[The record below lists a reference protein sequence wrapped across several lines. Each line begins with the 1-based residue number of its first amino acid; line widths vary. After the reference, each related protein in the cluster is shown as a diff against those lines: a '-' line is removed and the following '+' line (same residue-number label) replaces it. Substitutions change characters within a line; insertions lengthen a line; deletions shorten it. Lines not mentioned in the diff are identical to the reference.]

1 MNGKITIYDI
11 AKTAG
16 VSPATVSRMIHQPN
30 VVTKNTRDKILKAF
44 ELHEITPEDLSTK
57 KRSSASASV
66 KKVAQEST
74 ILVCIPT
81 WNNPFYDDILEG
93 ISDYLSH
100 AHCHMVVTQE
110 MPDRNTITSFL
121 NYCANLQV
129 SGIIVMYA
137 LSEDI
142 LRQLNAAYPVVQCS
156 EYNPFYTNV
165 PYVSIDD
172 YSITKI
178 AIAHLINEGCQKI
191 AFFSSSYDYRHVQSR
206 YRAYRSM
213 LTGNGLAV
221 RPEYVIQVSDFSYS
235 RILAAANHFFQLADP
250 PDAIFA
256 TSDKHAH
263 AVIKAGLAQG
273 FRIPEDIK
281 VFGFDNTMYASLST
295 PTISTISQPRR
306 DLGIQS
312 AKLLLSLIKNPYEQA
327 KPILL
332 PSKLVIQEST

>member
-1 MNGKITIYDI
+1 MNGKVTIYDI

-16 VSPATVSRMIHQPN
+16 VSPATVSRMIHQPG
-30 VVTKNTRDKILKAF
+30 VVTRKTRDKILKAF
-44 ELHEITPEDLSTK
+44 EFHEISPEDLGTK
-57 KRSSASASV
+57 KRSSSASSI
-66 KKVAQEST
+66 KKASQESV

-93 ISDYLSH
+93 IKDFLSH
-100 AHCHMVVTQE
+100 AHCHMVVTLE
-110 MPDRNTITSFL
+110 IPERSTISSFL
-121 NYCANLQV
+121 NYCASLQI

-137 LSEDI
+137 LSEDV

-156 EYNPFYTNV
+156 EYNPFLKNI

-178 AIAHLINEGCQKI
+178 AIAHLINEGCKKI

-221 RPEYVIQVSDFSYS
+221 RPEYVVQVADFSYN
-235 RILAAANHFFQLADP
+235 RILTAANHFFQLADP

-263 AVIKAGLAQG
+263 AVIKAGQALG

-306 DLGIQS
+306 ELGMQS
-312 AKLLLSLIKNPYEQA
+312 AKLLLSLIRNPYEQV

>member
-1 MNGKITIYDI
+1 MNEKVTIYDI
-11 AKTAG
+11 AKTAD

-30 VVTKNTRDKILKAF
+30 VVTKKTRDKILKAF
-44 ELHEITPEDLSTK
+44 EFHGITPEDLGTK
-57 KRSSASASV
+57 KRSGASSFV
-66 KKVAQEST
+66 KKASREST
-74 ILVCIPT
+74 ILVSIPT

-93 ISDYLSH
+93 INDYLIH
-100 AHCHMVVTQE
+100 AHCHMIVTHE
-110 MPDRNTITSFL
+110 IPDRGTISSFI
-121 NYCANLQV
+121 NYCANLNV

-142 LRQLNAAYPVVQCS
+142 LRQLSAAYPLVQCS

-172 YSITKI
+172 YTITKI
-178 AIAHLINEGCQKI
+178 AVAHLISEGCRKI
-191 AFFSSSYDYRHVQSR
+191 AFFSSSYDYRHVQNR

-213 LTGNGLAV
+213 LTDNGLPA
-221 RPEYVIQVSDFSYS
+221 RSEYVVQVSDFSYN

-250 PDAIFA
+250 PDAIFS

-263 AVIKAGLAQG
+263 AVIKAGQALG
-273 FRIPEDIK
+273 FKIPEDVK

-295 PTISTISQPRR
+295 PTISTIIQPRR

-312 AKLLLSLIKNPYEQA
+312 AKLLLSLIENPHEQA
-327 KPILL
+327 KPVLL
-332 PSKLVIQEST
+332 PTRLVIQEST

>member
-1 MNGKITIYDI
+1 MNGKVTIYDI

-30 VVTKNTRDKILKAF
+30 VVTKKTRDKILKAF
-44 ELHEITPEDLSTK
+44 EFHEISPEDLRTK
-57 KRSSASASV
+57 KRSTAASSI
-66 KKVAQEST
+66 KKTSQEST

-81 WNNPFYDDILEG
+81 WNNPFYDDILGG
-93 ISDYLSH
+93 IKDFLSH
-100 AHCHMVVTQE
+100 AHCHMVVTLE
-110 MPDRNTITSFL
+110 IPERSTISSFL
-121 NYCANLQV
+121 NYCASLQI

-137 LSEDI
+137 LSEDV

-156 EYNPFYTNV
+156 EYNPFLKNI

-178 AIAHLINEGCQKI
+178 AIAHLINKGCNKI

-221 RPEYVIQVSDFSYS
+221 RPEYVVQVADFSYN

-306 DLGIQS
+306 ELGMQS
-312 AKLLLSLIKNPYEQA
+312 AKLLLSLIRNPYEQV

-332 PSKLVIQEST
+332 PTKLVIQEST

>member
-1 MNGKITIYDI
+1 MNGKVTIYDI

-30 VVTKNTRDKILKAF
+30 VVTKKTRDKILKAF
-44 ELHEITPEDLSTK
+44 EFHEISPEDLRTK
-57 KRSSASASV
+57 KRSTAASSI
-66 KKVAQEST
+66 KKTSQEST

-81 WNNPFYDDILEG
+81 WNNPFYDDILGG
-93 ISDYLSH
+93 IKDFLSH
-100 AHCHMVVTQE
+100 AHCHMVVTLE
-110 MPDRNTITSFL
+110 IPERSTISSFL
-121 NYCANLQV
+121 NYCASLQI

-137 LSEDI
+137 LSEDV

-156 EYNPFYTNV
+156 EYNPFLKNI

-178 AIAHLINEGCQKI
+178 AIAHLINKGCNKI

-221 RPEYVIQVSDFSYS
+221 RPEYVVQVADFSYN

-306 DLGIQS
+306 ELGMQS
-312 AKLLLSLIKNPYEQA
+312 AKLLLSLIRNPYEQV

>member
-1 MNGKITIYDI
+1 MNGKVTIYDI

-16 VSPATVSRMIHQPN
+16 VSPATVSRMIHQPGI
-30 VVTKNTRDKILKAF
+30 VTKKTRDKILKAF
-44 ELHEITPEDLSTK
+44 EFHEISPEDLGTK
-57 KRSSASASV
+57 KRSTSASSI
-66 KKVAQEST
+66 KKTSQEST

-81 WNNPFYDDILEG
+81 WNNPFYDDILGG
-93 ISDYLSH
+93 IKDYLSH
-100 AHCHMVVTQE
+100 AHCHMVVTLE
-110 MPDRNTITSFL
+110 IPERSTISSFL
-121 NYCANLQV
+121 NYCASLQI

-137 LSEDI
+137 LSEDV

-156 EYNPFYTNV
+156 EYNPFLKNI

-178 AIAHLINEGCQKI
+178 AIAHLINEGCKTI

-221 RPEYVIQVSDFSYS
+221 RPEYVVQVADFSYN

-263 AVIKAGLAQG
+263 AVIKAGQALG

-306 DLGIQS
+306 ELGMQS
-312 AKLLLSLIKNPYEQA
+312 AKLLLSLIRNPYEQV

>member
-1 MNGKITIYDI
+1 MNGKVTIYDI

-16 VSPATVSRMIHQPN
+16 VSPATVSRMIHQPG
-30 VVTKNTRDKILKAF
+30 VVTKKTRDKILKAF
-44 ELHEITPEDLSTK
+44 EFHEISPEDLGTK
-57 KRSSASASV
+57 KRSSTASSIKKAS
-66 KKVAQEST
+66 QESI

-93 ISDYLSH
+93 IKDFLSH
-100 AHCHMVVTQE
+100 AHCHMVVTLE
-110 MPDRNTITSFL
+110 IPERSTITSFL
-121 NYCANLQV
+121 NYCANLQI

-137 LSEDI
+137 LSEDV

-156 EYNPFYTNV
+156 EYNPFLTNI

-178 AIAHLINEGCQKI
+178 AIAHLINEGCKKI

-221 RPEYVIQVSDFSYS
+221 RPEYVVQVADFSYS

-263 AVIKAGLAQG
+263 AVIKAGQALG

-306 DLGIQS
+306 EIGMQS
-312 AKLLLSLIKNPYEQA
+312 AKLLLTLIQNPYAQV

>member
-1 MNGKITIYDI
+1 MNGKVTIYDI

-16 VSPATVSRMIHQPN
+16 VSPATVSRMIHQPG
-30 VVTKNTRDKILKAF
+30 VVTKKTRDKILKAF
-44 ELHEITPEDLSTK
+44 EFHEISPEDLGTK
-57 KRSSASASV
+57 KRSSAASSI
-66 KKVAQEST
+66 KKTSQEST

-81 WNNPFYDDILEG
+81 WNNPFYDDILGG
-93 ISDYLSH
+93 IKDFLSH
-100 AHCHMVVTQE
+100 AHCHMVVTLE
-110 MPDRNTITSFL
+110 IPERSTISSFL
-121 NYCANLQV
+121 NYCASLQI

-137 LSEDI
+137 LSEDV

-156 EYNPFYTNV
+156 EYNPFLKNI

-178 AIAHLINEGCQKI
+178 AIAHLINEGCKNI

-221 RPEYVIQVSDFSYS
+221 RPEYVVQVADFSYN

-263 AVIKAGLAQG
+263 AVIKAGQALG

-306 DLGIQS
+306 ELGMQS
-312 AKLLLSLIKNPYEQA
+312 AKLLLSLIRNPYEQV

-332 PSKLVIQEST
+332 PTKLVIQEST

>member
-1 MNGKITIYDI
+1 MNGKVTIYDI

-16 VSPATVSRMIHQPN
+16 VSPATVSRMIHQPG
-30 VVTKNTRDKILKAF
+30 VVTKKTRDKILKAF
-44 ELHEITPEDLSTK
+44 EFHEISPEDLGTK
-57 KRSSASASV
+57 KRSTAASSI
-66 KKVAQEST
+66 KKTSQEST

-81 WNNPFYDDILEG
+81 WNNPFYDDILGG
-93 ISDYLSH
+93 IKDFLSH
-100 AHCHMVVTQE
+100 AHCHMVVTLE
-110 MPDRNTITSFL
+110 IPERSTISSFL
-121 NYCANLQV
+121 NYCASLQI
-129 SGIIVMYA
+129 SGIIVMYT
-137 LSEDI
+137 LSEDV

-156 EYNPFYTNV
+156 EYNPFLKNI

-178 AIAHLINEGCQKI
+178 AIAHLINEGCKKI

-221 RPEYVIQVSDFSYS
+221 RPEYVVQVADFSYN
-235 RILAAANHFFQLADP
+235 RILAAANHFFQLTDP

-263 AVIKAGLAQG
+263 AVIKAGQALG

-306 DLGIQS
+306 ELGMQS
-312 AKLLLSLIKNPYEQA
+312 AKLLLSLIRNPYEQV

>member
-1 MNGKITIYDI
+1 MNGKVTIYDI

-30 VVTKNTRDKILKAF
+30 VVTKKTRDKILKAF
-44 ELHEITPEDLSTK
+44 EFHEISPEDLRTK
-57 KRSSASASV
+57 KRSTAASSI
-66 KKVAQEST
+66 KKTSQEST

-81 WNNPFYDDILEG
+81 WNNPFYDDILGG
-93 ISDYLSH
+93 IKDFLSH
-100 AHCHMVVTQE
+100 AHCHMVVTLE
-110 MPDRNTITSFL
+110 IPERSTISSFL
-121 NYCANLQV
+121 NYCASLQI

-137 LSEDI
+137 LSEDV

-156 EYNPFYTNV
+156 EYNPFLKNI

-178 AIAHLINEGCQKI
+178 AIAHLINKGCNKI

-221 RPEYVIQVSDFSYS
+221 RPEYVVQVADFSYN

-273 FRIPEDIK
+273 FQIPEDIK

-306 DLGIQS
+306 ELGMQS
-312 AKLLLSLIKNPYEQA
+312 AKLLLSLIRNPYEQV

-332 PSKLVIQEST
+332 PTKLVIQEST

>member
-1 MNGKITIYDI
+1 MNGKVTIYDI

-30 VVTKNTRDKILKAF
+30 VVTKKTRDKILKAF

-57 KRSSASASV
+57 KRSSASASL
-66 KKVAQEST
+66 KKVAQEYT

-110 MPDRNTITSFL
+110 MPDRSTITSFL

-165 PYVSIDD
+165 PYVSIDP
-172 YSITKI
+172 
-178 AIAHLINEGCQKI
+178 
-191 AFFSSSYDYRHVQSR
+191 V
-206 YRAYRSM
+206 
-213 LTGNGLAV
+213 
-221 RPEYVIQVSDFSYS
+221 
-235 RILAAANHFFQLADP
+235 FFQSSL
-250 PDAIFA
+250 
-256 TSDKHAH
+256 K
-263 AVIKAGLAQG
+263 
-273 FRIPEDIK
+273 
-281 VFGFDNTMYASLST
+281 NT
-295 PTISTISQPRR
+295 
-306 DLGIQS
+306 
-312 AKLLLSLIKNPYEQA
+312 
-327 KPILL
+327 
-332 PSKLVIQEST
+332 

>member
-1 MNGKITIYDI
+1 MNGKVTIYDI

-16 VSPATVSRMIHQPN
+16 VSPATVSRMIHQPG
-30 VVTKNTRDKILKAF
+30 VVTKKTRDKILKAF
-44 ELHEITPEDLSTK
+44 AFHEISPEDLGTK
-57 KRSSASASV
+57 KRSNTTSSIKRTS
-66 KKVAQEST
+66 QESI

-93 ISDYLSH
+93 IKDYLSH

-110 MPDRNTITSFL
+110 IPERSTISSFL
-121 NYCANLQV
+121 NYCANLQI

-137 LSEDI
+137 LSEDV

-156 EYNPFYTNV
+156 EYNPFFTNI

-178 AIAHLINEGCQKI
+178 ALAHLINEGCKKI
-191 AFFSSSYDYRHVQSR
+191 AFFSSSYDYRYVQSR

-221 RPEYVIQVSDFSYS
+221 RPEYVVQVADFSYN

-263 AVIKAGLAQG
+263 AVIKAGQALG

-306 DLGIQS
+306 ELGMQS
-312 AKLLLSLIKNPYEQA
+312 AKLLLSLIRNPYEQV

-332 PSKLVIQEST
+332 PTKLVIQEST